1 MGLSNSKWRRHLN
14 IVTSIATM
22 TLASFCLGFY
32 IYCLVTDQYL
42 HTWYLKIAVGIACI
56 GALGGT
62 IAHELD
68 YYKRNK
74 KK

>member
-1 MGLSNSKWRRHLN
+1 MGLLNPKWRRKLD
-14 IVTSIATM
+14 VLTSLATI

-42 HTWYLKIAVGIACI
+42 HSWYLKIGVGIACI

-62 IAHELD
+62 IAHELE
-68 YYKRNK
+68 YYKRK
-74 KK
+74 KD

>member
-1 MGLSNSKWRRHLN
+1 MGLLNPKWRRKLD
-14 IVTSIATM
+14 VLTSLATI

-42 HTWYLKIAVGIACI
+42 HSWYLKIGVGIACI

-68 YYKRNK
+68 YYKRK
-74 KK
+74 KD

>member
-42 HTWYLKIAVGIACI
+42 HTWYLKIGVGIACI

-62 IAHELD
+62 LAHELD

>member
-1 MGLSNSKWRRHLN
+1 MGLLNPKWRRKLD
-14 IVTSIATM
+14 VLTSLATI
-22 TLASFCLGFY
+22 TLASVCLGFY

-42 HTWYLKIAVGIACI
+42 DSWYLKIGVGIACI

-68 YYKRNK
+68 YYKRK
-74 KK
+74 KD

>member
-1 MGLSNSKWRRHLN
+1 MGLFNPKWRRKLD
-14 IVTSIATM
+14 VLTSLATVI
-22 TLASFCLGFY
+22 LASVCLGFY

-42 HTWYLKIAVGIACI
+42 HSWYLKIGVGIACI

-68 YYKRNK
+68 YYKRK
-74 KK
+74 KD